1 VELAKFTPITMKA
14 PNSVLPV
21 EIGSEVHPTA
31 EAAVK
36 VPISHLKDVQIP
48 VPKTAIVLTNPH
60 TGEVV
65 TPRSKA
71 AVLSRPPAATP
82 VFEKHVES
90 AVPVVARPKSPVK
103 VVVAEVAPV
112 IERPKSLSKS
122 KSPERSKS
130 PAKIISYSQLQAA
143 IEKKS
148 GLGSTVVSKEKE
160 IDALLH
166 KQDSL
171 RSKVGGS
178 D

>member
-1 VELAKFTPITMKA
+1 MELAKFTPITMKA

-103 VVVAEVAPV
+103 VEVAPV